1 MAKFT
6 HCDLCEKAI
15 TPGQGMLTLS
25 ISEAF
30 CAKPG
35 RPRMQYVPGNHLK
48 PATGLFEVSAELC
61 SECCRKPL
69 VMQDLLV
76 KLVAD
81 EPRKAYPEYGP

>member
-1 MAKFT
+1 
-6 HCDLCEKAI
+6 
-15 TPGQGMLTLS
+15 
-25 ISEAF
+25 
-30 CAKPG
+30 
-35 RPRMQYVPGNHLK
+35 MQYVPGNHLK